1 MLVKTK
7 EAAKKPKITP
17 IQLILFAVL
26 VAWMVI
32 TNLNQFKDLSIGWQ
46 MGIQIGFYVAIMLT
60 AGQKGSI
67 SSLVR
72 SLIGIIVKDDPD
84 EIKMLKLQNLV
95 VAICQELGLL
105 FEQEKQNF
113 MDYIE
118 DKTNGEIVV
127 LKEEIKVLED
137 EET

>member
-1 MLVKTK
+1 MLTNTK

-26 VAWMVI
+26 MAWMVI
-32 TNLNQFKDLSIGWQ
+32 TNLSQFKDLSVSWQ

-72 SLIGIIVKDDPD
+72 SLIGIIVKDEPD
-84 EIKMLKLQNLV
+84 AVKMLKLQNLV

-113 MDYIE
+113 MDFVE
-118 DKTNGEIVV
+118 TKTNGEIAV
-127 LKEEIKVLED
+127 LKENIKVLED
-137 EET
+137 SV